1 MGRFLLNYRI
11 ISTLILSTMRV
22 YGAIFTEQPYQTE
35 SNTFG
40 TRSSETQLVRPP
52 PKSTNVRA
60 FFHYNT
66 KHKLSLIK
74 TTPVI
79 TQMDQTFP
87 YIQEDY
93 QKIGESLVHSTNYI
107 LWPKI

>member
-1 MGRFLLNYRI
+1 MARFLLNYRI

-22 YGAIFTEQPYQTE
+22 YGANFTEQPYQTA
-35 SNTFG
+35 SN
-40 TRSSETQLVRPP
+40 SVRNPIIRDSISKPP

-60 FFHYNT
+60 FLHYKT

-74 TTPVI
+74 ATPVI
-79 TQMDQTFP
+79 TQMAQTFP

-93 QKIGESLVHSTNYI
+93 QKIGESLCHSTNYI
-107 LWPKI
+107 LWQKI